1 MKYYLL
7 QFKFLTPVHFG
18 MAQNKKGGESF
29 SCCADTFFSA
39 LVTEAAALDET
50 LCYQFIAAAQNSTLL
65 FSDLLPYYSS
75 RTEELYV
82 PVPYCRRENPGTP
95 DFSLSFKDLCLQ
107 YEARR
112 DHENLAYIR
121 VSGLKAYL
129 QPFGEGAAQETEKRD
144 FGWRGVQRRMDFRN
158 SGSAYYVSNYHFSE
172 NAGLYCIV
180 GIEDEMLLKS
190 FIKTVELL
198 GLGGIGGRRSS
209 GFGKFVIKNAP
220 VELNAGCSDD
230 AGILYALLNNGAGGL
245 QMSLSALCPVKE
257 QLGIVKEGTFSL
269 MRRSGFVHNKAQN
282 SYEKRSTVYMIR
294 AGACF
299 AQRVD
304 GQVLE
309 FEAEGVGHKIYR
321 YGKALYMGLPV

>member
-18 MAQNKKGGESF
+18 MLQNKKGGESF

-39 LVTEAAALDET
+39 LVTEAAALDKE
-50 LCYQFIAAAQNSTLL
+50 LCSKFIAAAQNGSLL

-75 RTEELYV
+75 STEELYV
-82 PVPYCRRENPGTP
+82 PVPYCRREYPEAP

-107 YEARR
+107 YEAMRS
-112 DHENLAYIR
+112 HENLAYIR

-129 QPFGEGAAQETEKRD
+129 QPFSGKNAPEEETHD
-144 FGWRGVQRRMDFRN
+144 FGWSGVQRRMDFRN
-158 SGSAYYVSNYHFSE
+158 SGKTYYVSNFRFSE
-172 NAGLYCIV
+172 NAGLYCII
-180 GIEDEMLLKS
+180 GIEDKDLLENLL
-190 FIKTVELL
+190 KTVEIL

-209 GFGKFVIKNAP
+209 GFGKFAIKNAP
-220 VELNAGCSDD
+220 VELKADCSDD
-230 AGILYALLNNGAGGL
+230 AGILYDLLNNDSGSL

-269 MRRSGFVHNKAQN
+269 MRRSGFVHNKEQN
-282 SYEKRSTVYMIR
+282 SYEKRSSVYMIR

-299 AQRVD
+299 GQRVD

-309 FEAEGVGHKIYR
+309 FEADGVEHKIYR